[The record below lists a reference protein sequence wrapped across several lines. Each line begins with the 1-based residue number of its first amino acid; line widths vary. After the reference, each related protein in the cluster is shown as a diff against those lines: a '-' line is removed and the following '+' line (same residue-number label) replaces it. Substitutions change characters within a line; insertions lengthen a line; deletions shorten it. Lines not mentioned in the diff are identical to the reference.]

1 MFDCFCLWPPLPA
14 ADADKNVPFQTFPNQ
29 RVPSSVDSL
38 PYVAEFLHQLHGYR
52 VRYAPYLYRYA
63 LLINAIET
71 VLSVYAVLTQAG
83 WDHRLQWRPLWH
95 IPKYLRINFALA
107 VSLLTIYS
115 NLAAIVG
122 LLTYRTF
129 LLWPSIW
136 LHLGTFA
143 LELWYLM
150 GNKRTTLPPVCL
162 RKFDLNVCQNE
173 TDKWRSPLM
182 VFLLGF
188 HLSIAIAVYLN
199 VDDLKPVSGTAH
211 GTDWYGLRSF

>member
-1 MFDCFCLWPPLPA
+1 MFDCFCLWPPLQATDP
-14 ADADKNVPFQTFPNQ
+14 DKNVPFETFPNQ
-29 RVPSSVDSL
+29 RVPSSVDSS
-38 PYVAEFLHQLHGYR
+38 YVAELLRQLYGYR
-52 VRYAPYLYRYA
+52 VRYAPYLHRYA

-71 VLSVYAVLTQAG
+71 VLALYALLTQAG

-95 IPKYLRINFALA
+95 IPKYLRINFALV

-129 LLWPSIW
+129 LLWPYIC

-143 LELWYLM
+143 LELWYLV
-150 GNKRTTLPPVCL
+150 GKKLALLPSVCL

-173 TDKWRSPLM
+173 TDKWWSPLM
-182 VFLLGF
+182 VFLPGF
-188 HLSIAIAVYLN
+188 NLSIVIAIYLH
-199 VDDLKPVSGTAH
+199 VDGLKPDVGTVP
-211 GTDWYGLRSF
+211 GTVWNTF